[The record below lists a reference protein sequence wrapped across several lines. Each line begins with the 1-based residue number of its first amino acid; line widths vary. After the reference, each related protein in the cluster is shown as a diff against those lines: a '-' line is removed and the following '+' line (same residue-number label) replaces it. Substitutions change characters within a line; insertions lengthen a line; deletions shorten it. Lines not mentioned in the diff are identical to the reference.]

1 MPFVVSLRIAAQ
13 WLLGM
18 IVVAAEVFKTA
29 FIPQKL
35 ADIDHYER
43 EIIKMTSKGDST
55 GCARSPYTSH
65 HSFAAAPPGLITDK
79 KRNLETEHLVYVW
92 LS

>member
-1 MPFVVSLRIAAQ
+1 MSLRIAAQ
-13 WLLGM
+13 WLLGT

-55 GCARSPYTSH
+55 GYARSIYTRH
-65 HSFAAAPPGLITDK
+65 PSFAPAPAGLIYLATDS
-79 KRNLETEHLVYVW
+79 KRTLRLSTVYVW
-92 LS
+92 LSW